1 MINYIVSI
9 YVGSRGNTAVSAL
22 TNDPTYM
29 ASRHLDLLSRLNVPL
44 IKRATFVV
52 SPSPFPERDHTAVE
66 FIMSH
71 SGKIKGIEID
81 SFIGENNN
89 NHSYGSWNFG
99 MIKYINDGMNF
110 FLIEDDYFPSKDEF
124 YMPFIEK
131 MTDDVAYVSQLYV
144 HNNEHRKHAAI
155 SNGLMNIA
163 AAKKHY
169 EAFGSCINIKL
180 PERKV
185 YDVGVY
191 TQLYFLKGL
200 EDLGYRI
207 KDVSKRYCHP
217 FLERNNRIKLY
228 GNENVETLIE
238 PVFYE
243 DKIRSTYKVAQCMS

>member
-9 YVGSRGNTAVSAL
+9 YVGNRGNGAVNRLTADS
-22 TNDPTYM
+22 TYM
-29 ASRHLDLLSRLNVPL
+29 AKRHLDLLSRLNVPM

-52 SPSPFPERDHTAVE
+52 SPSSFPEKDNAAVE

-71 SGKIKGIEID
+71 YGKIPGIEID

-99 MIKYINDGMNF
+99 MMKYINEDLNF

-124 YMPFIEK
+124 YLPFIEK
-131 MTDDVAYVSQLYV
+131 MSDNIAYVPQLYV
-144 HNNEHRKHAAI
+144 HNREHRRHAAI
-155 SNGLMNIA
+155 SNGLMNIKA
-163 AAKKHY
+163 ARKHY
-169 EAFGSCINIKL
+169 ETFGCCINIKL
-180 PERKV
+180 PDKRV
-185 YDVGVY
+185 YDAGVY

-200 EDLGYRI
+200 EELGYKI
-207 KDVSKRYCHP
+207 DDVSKKYCHP
-217 FLERNNRIKLY
+217 FLERNNKIKLY

-243 DKIRSTYKVAQCMS
+243 DNIRSTYKVAAK